1 MCKTTELYFKKLE
14 MWKFSVWMNAFK
26 IEKTRKLSPRL
37 VNNSFSPNVKVAV
50 WLHLNLRF
58 WPTLTFDQL
67 PVVQSAGQGM
77 CVLQEDS
84 DSGLGMCSQLLGSR
98 AFCSSALNAW
108 MQRTVLLVWPE
119 LPQLAEHF
127 CHSPTHH
134 LHNKTQRLHW
144 FQMQCYALCRIRV
157 YLMTVTI
164 KMSLGG
170 FRWLYVYTYVH
181 TYFFLIIMQQCSEH
195 SLYFFFLF
203 LFQSYVWHL
212 VSSKKRLCI
221 HNSIFTLYIADFFTV
236 RMYPSI
242 HYEYKPRCLYLM
254 CVCCN
259 WLL

>member
-1 MCKTTELYFKKLE
+1 MCITTELYFKKLE

-84 DSGLGMCSQLLGSR
+84 DSGLGMCSQLLGSK

-144 FQMQCYALCRIRV
+144 FQMQRCALCRIRV

-170 FRWLYVYTYVH
+170 FRWLYVRTYIH
-181 TYFFLIIMQQCSEH
+181 FFLIIMQQCSEH
-195 SLYFFFLF
+195 SLYFFFF
-203 LFQSYVWHL
+203 LFF
-212 VSSKKRLCI
+212 SKLCLTFSFKQKKAM
-221 HNSIFTLYIADFFTV
+221 HT
-236 RMYPSI
+236 
-242 HYEYKPRCLYLM
+242 
-254 CVCCN
+254 
-259 WLL
+259 